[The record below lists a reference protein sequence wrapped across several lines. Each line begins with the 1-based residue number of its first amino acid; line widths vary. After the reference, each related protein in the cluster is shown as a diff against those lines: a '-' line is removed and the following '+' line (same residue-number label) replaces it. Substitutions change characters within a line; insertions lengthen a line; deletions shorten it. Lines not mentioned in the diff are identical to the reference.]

1 MGRPKIGI
9 IFEHS
14 ITYLLKKKKSYRNI
28 QRELK
33 GHEHEIWILTVHRVK
48 HWKHKTLCTRSK
60 KPKIGPFRKTPQ
72 VNKCS
77 YALSRHN
84 YAKWLTNP
92 HNVKW
97 QLN

>member
-1 MGRPKIGI
+1 MNVIHIVVGFSSDCNMGRPKIGI

-33 GHEHEIWILTVHRVK
+33 GHEHEIWILTIHRVK
-48 HWKHKTLCTRSK
+48 HSKRKTLCTRSK

-72 VNKCS
+72 KS
-77 YALSRHN
+77 
-84 YAKWLTNP
+84 TNA
-92 HNVKW
+92 VMR
-97 QLN
+97 